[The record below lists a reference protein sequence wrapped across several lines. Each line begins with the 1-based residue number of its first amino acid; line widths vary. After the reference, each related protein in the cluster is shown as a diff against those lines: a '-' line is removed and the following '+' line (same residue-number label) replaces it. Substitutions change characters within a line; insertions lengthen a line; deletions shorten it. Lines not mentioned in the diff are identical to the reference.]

1 MAKAAIKSGK
11 EKRDLGK
18 AIMKAW
24 QDAIDANAA
33 NPIID
38 RQALLAA
45 LDLIIDKA
53 NKGKTDRTIEYD
65 IVFDT
70 DLDASTRL
78 VWLTIP
84 TPDREKAGFDDTWQ
98 KYKNTFYDNL
108 GPNDKKKR
116 EIEIAEAILFGCG
129 R

>member
-11 EKRDLGK
+11 EKRDFGK

-33 NPIID
+33 NPKID
-38 RQALLAA
+38 RQALLTA
-45 LDLIIDKA
+45 LDLILDKA

-70 DLDASTRL
+70 DLDANTRL

-98 KYKNTFYDNL
+98 KYKNAFYDNL
-108 GPNDKKKR
+108 SESNKKKR
-116 EIEIAEAILFGCG
+116 EIEIAEAVLFGCG